1 MYTLYKKLLIDNNE
15 IDDIFN
21 YRLIG
26 ITTEKG

>member
-1 MYTLYKKLLIDNNE
+1 MYTLFKKLLIDNNK

-26 ITTEKG
+26 IITEQG

>member
-1 MYTLYKKLLIDNNE
+1 MYMLYKKLLIDNNE

-26 ITTEKG
+26 IITEQG

>member
-1 MYTLYKKLLIDNNE
+1 MLYKKLLIDNNE

-26 ITTEKG
+26 IITEQG